1 CLLAGVKWTN
11 KYYDQNLVI
20 VFFPI
25 HSLWSSFKI
34 IILKTMHPV
43 AEYFFVAGLNPE
55 IQLQPHFSQTRQPS
69 DSPSQIVQSAYKCHI
84 LQHFPEHR
92 HSFPFSEEST
102 ALVVMPNGL
111 RFFTDAHP
119 LMQKAR
125 APFRHAF
132 IITREDGQRVFGYAI
147 LFPEEVTHPGVKAT
161 LREQQRLVEAG
172 STANRFFTMKA
183 IGILSRWAFTS
194 GFFGW
199 LEDLWSGTYNHGE
212 LALESYVYNLLFES
226 RLCDPGKCSV
236 VCGPSTQHYFFRPAN
251 FHVSPEVSNTRDGGV
266 EADRKGSGMSWLPV
280 FEYPLVH
287 LLQLFPFEHFLR
299 LLTCAFLEHRIVLLS
314 ADYYRLMVVG
324 EGIICLLQPFVW
336 PHVYA
341 PVLPATLTHFLDAPV
356 PYIMGMRLQQPP
368 PPPPPSAS
376 VSATTLRDSLA
387 SLTAFPSFGL
397 ASEANVCYVDIDQG
411 KVHSMDVDL
420 PAFPNSTELRQ
431 AIEEA
436 VLSHHRRQQM
446 FAQPPG
452 QSLSANF
459 IATPLSSVPHRQS
472 VSRTRSSNSA
482 HVRLGSDASI
492 RVPARKASECLSSST
507 VIKRP
512 QLSAKPPIIQRSASY
527 RLIEQIAVTTTA
539 SQSSLQHSFTE
550 EAIATAPSTD
560 ASTTPSSDSEV
571 CAASLSAE
579 EYASMMRK
587 IAKQVTSRQE
597 LPHYADLLKFNYAI
611 RDIFLSHLSMI
622 FVDFETF
629 VVAGHNSGDT
639 EDQASCGLQ
648 AFDKVGFLS
657 DCPETHMSFLSAFLE
672 TQMFATFMD
681 TRLAMGAT
689 RQAQRCTNCGM
700 TRAAPPPAASTPHGP
715 TTLAAGSSVSA
726 FLARVQALKES
737 TVNSSVA
744 HPQPPATDRLS
755 RRLPQHLDDTHT
767 PSTSRER
774 KARHIAT
781 SSLKSPLDGVQF
793 CSAPLPHPLPSTKK
807 PTFAISYQVDR
818 FPLLDGSLLSKSPAN
833 RHPRGDSPPTG
844 AALAVPSP
852 FLPDVE
858 GEQQAS
864 ALGDDAIKAVTC
876 EHCSAPQTLPIPVID
891 QTSAPTQSTSSRTI
905 QLKGRDGLTRLL
917 TGPPSGTHEASS
929 QSPSMAQAHW
939 DFVDALLEECKH
951 RTKRMVIQKMGQEAL
966 HLGHNY
972 QSVSEVEENTL
983 VSGLCDLLERIWS
996 HGLQKKHGASALW
1009 VHLMAFVDR
1018 NSTLSPEGVHQTAQ
1032 SPASLSTRPPASPAA
1047 SGRIARSASTAS
1059 TAPPPNPEY
1068 SQLTPTNYASIPRR
1082 SAGPTERRISQTV
1095 TRSSSVVPSVAVQR
1109 SPAVARMRQLWGS
1122 GQRRASTPGRA
1133 EPSTT
1138 STPTTPRA
1146 ADGALVVSVASLLDA
1161 GGNSVAS
1168 LLDDVEAVRTVASTA
1183 GYKLRTNIGL
1193 ARAFVRLALEKKRL
1207 SAYLK
1212 LLLSDAVLLREL
1224 YLRHAF
1230 LRCEEEREQ
1239 FLIHLLSLDAVDYY
1253 SFTRMLQKAELL
1265 YRVAVVSAGRGRLL
1279 VSSSANAWFCLRGH
1293 LGSSGVV
1300 ALPRSSP
1307 SYLEFQHQNLGI
1319 LNTLL
1324 IGHDN
1329 AGFSPNMFIEAVL
1342 VVTPL
1347 TNHVYLFPCGHWL
1360 GRGVEDNSCERL
1372 LIGQVARVTNEG
1384 TVVVSRSGEGAA
1396 IENEEAASSLSAPLM
1411 KLYADTILDPVTSAV
1426 LDRLANAVNRLAKH
1440 FACAGKAE
1448 ATMSLS
1454 ALLCGTESGLV
1465 PALEA
1470 VFTHGIRSSGMFQRR
1485 RLYAWDFFER
1495 FVEYN
1500 TRNPPGDQA
1509 CPPQELKADAEVRIG
1524 GFSVS
1529 FVTSPRVVRTLPR
1542 SGNTASAVVATAST
1556 AGPHNLDN
1564 WRRGGGTRTGPPTLP
1579 RRAPLLTA
1587 TTSSS
1592 SPAVRRTSSGWQSQ
1606 PCSPGAVLKQR
1617 RDRSRSQAAS
1627 TILVLENFI
1636 AAFNHVNSS
1645 GAGVGKLGKFQR
1657 MVCIGCRDHTLAAWI
1672 PVLATSS
1679 PSVVRQIYDTR
1690 VPNFLLD
1697 AELRQSVQTLLSTL
1711 NDFTFKLDPALLGL
1725 CPETESTG
1733 PVE

>member
-1 CLLAGVKWTN
+1 
-11 KYYDQNLVI
+11 
-20 VFFPI
+20 
-25 HSLWSSFKI
+25 
-34 IILKTMHPV
+34 
-43 AEYFFVAGLNPE
+43 
-55 IQLQPHFSQTRQPS
+55 
-69 DSPSQIVQSAYKCHI
+69 
-84 LQHFPEHR
+84 
-92 HSFPFSEEST
+92 
-102 ALVVMPNGL
+102 MPNGL

-314 ADYYRLMVVG
+314 AGSFCPFPVLQSAPDVGFLRVYLTTRSTLSDYYRLMVVG

-472 VSRTRSSNSA
+472 VSRTRS
-482 HVRLGSDASI
+482 SDASI

-983 VSGLCDLLERIWS
+983 VSGLCDLLERICLRLEMDNFDTWFTKGTRS
-996 HGLQKKHGASALW
+996 VCGVDYLTSRACRKWCKKVVLLHPHSTTTTVFLADLSDQIIATVECNFGHTSVQKAAEGASALW

-1059 TAPPPNPEY
+1059 TAPPPNPEC
-1068 SQLTPTNYASIPRR
+1068 
-1082 SAGPTERRISQTV
+1082 PTERRISQTV

-1307 SYLEFQHQNLGI
+1307 SYLEFQNLGI